1 MTAVRKAAKKDEM
14 TAVAMDAPMAA
25 CSVGMSVEMKVDYS
39 AATRVDYSAVAMAA
53 KTAGRMVASKAACS
67 AGT

>member
-1 MTAVRKAAKKDEM
+1 MKAAM
-14 TAVAMDAPMAA
+14 WVATT
-25 CSVGMSVEMKVDYS
+25 

-53 KTAGRMVASKAACS
+53 KTAGRMVASKAESS